1 MNVTV
6 LRRHTCGVC
15 DNSLPMS
22 SFVKSPCRGC
32 HGIPCGPPNCRRERA
47 CLLRRCSAYS
57 ENRHYRQRQTGRRP
71 DTMGESSVT
80 RSVGDVDKEED
91 LTHMFIRSV
100 HQDAMEYLSTYP
112 CQRLIKR
119 LVLENWKTPQSPSQ
133 LPPGARSRE
142 ECPPITTSRDLSS
155 PISNPARIQRHQ
167 DPRKQPAQTPLAIH
181 APSQT
186 KPKHIADVPTQSQ
199 PR

>member
-1 MNVTV
+1 
-6 LRRHTCGVC
+6 
-15 DNSLPMS
+15 MS
-22 SFVKSPCRGC
+22 SFVKPPCRGC
-32 HGIPCGPPNCRRERA
+32 HGIPGGPPNCRRERA

-57 ENRHYRQRQTGRRP
+57 ENRHHRQRQTGRRP

-91 LTHMFIRSV
+91 LTHMFIMICSSRRYGV
-100 HQDAMEYLSTYP
+100 PVYLSMSETHQP
-112 CQRLIKR
+112 LGPGE
-119 LVLENWKTPQSPSQ
+119 LEDPSV
-133 LPPGARSRE
+133 PKPASARGPFEGRVST
-142 ECPPITTSRDLSS
+142 ITTSRDLSS